1 MVNLYS
7 INNDKTLSQMLSEV
21 VNSIRVSLNCVKIGQ
36 IVEFNKTNQTA
47 KVQVLHIQDENYN
60 TRMEEELEYPL
71 LGDVPVVVM
80 GGGGTYIS
88 HPIKAG
94 DQCLLLFCDYMIDN
108 WWVSGE
114 AKPSIVPRKHDLSD
128 AIAIVGLNAIPKAIQ
143 NYSDSLRLH
152 YNENSSIVIGEQID
166 VNNETINLNGN
177 TTNSGT
183 LDVVGNVTGEA
194 DITAQTLNAMTA
206 ASGSFVSSDNKTVT
220 VVNGIVTAIS

>member
-152 YNENSSIVIGEQID
+152 YNENSSIVI
-166 VNNETINLNGN
+166 L
-177 TTNSGT
+177 
-183 LDVVGNVTGEA
+183 
-194 DITAQTLNAMTA
+194 
-206 ASGSFVSSDNKTVT
+206 K
-220 VVNGIVTAIS
+220 